1 MSKVICGECKYSM
14 YSDCYLECGKGYKG
28 IVNYDDSC
36 RYGVPKKRSMPHTY
50 WQLRHEIEHSLVGT
64 ETYYDKMLQLD
75 CVLLALAEVGYINFE
90 EACEMLREVRREN
103 DKTD

>member
-14 YSDCYLECGKGYKG
+14 YSDCYLECSKRHKG

-36 RYGVPKKRSMPHTY
+36 GHGVPNKRSMPHTY

-64 ETYYDKMLQLD
+64 EPYYDKLLQL
-75 CVLLALAEVGYINFE
+75 CSVLLALAEVGYINFK
-90 EACEMLREVRREN
+90 EAYEMLREVER
-103 DKTD
+103 